1 MTFHPR
7 PITFDPDPLLRQ
19 KAAPVTFPLSQD
31 HQDLISY
38 MIDHVRISQDE
49 VQNKEWQLQGA
60 VGIAAPQLG
69 FSLRMF
75 VMRAQDDKGKL
86 QEYAFINP
94 KLLGTSVQRAY
105 LKNGEGCLS
114 VPTAH
119 VGYVPRYARAIIKG
133 YDYLQ
138 QKEIQVTFVGYP
150 AIVAQHEFDHL
161 EGILYYDRINKDD
174 PYREIPHAI
183 IYE

>member
-1 MTFHPR
+1 MTFIPR
-7 PITFDPDPLLRQ
+7 PITLDPDPLLRQ
-19 KAAPVTFPLSQD
+19 KALPLALPLSPE
-31 HQDLISY
+31 HQSLIEY
-38 MIDHVRISQDE
+38 MIDHVRISQDDE
-49 VQNKEWQLQGA
+49 QNKEWQLQGA

-69 FSLRMF
+69 YSVRMF
-75 VMRAQDDKGKL
+75 VMRAQDDKGRL

-114 VPTAH
+114 IPTVH
-119 VGYVPRYARAIIKG
+119 SGYVPRYARAIIKG
-133 YDYLQ
+133 FDYIQ
-138 QKEIQVTFVGYP
+138 QKEVQVTFVGYP

-174 PYREIPHAI
+174 PYQEIANAI